1 MKRKALPTSPLAA
14 LGAKPKRGK
23 RPASKPGKPTPE
35 APRRRRTVYL
45 APDVD
50 RALRLYAAA
59 HDAELSEL
67 ITEAVRVY
75 LAAHK

>member
-14 LGAKPKRGK
+14 LGAKPK
-23 RPASKPGKPTPE
+23 PGKPAPE